1 MSWSE
6 VAERLNTDP
15 PFFFVILNPLIAPH
29 SITYNMPLLAVGTF
43 NTNELFTV
51 RFDPEKET
59 LELLDVSQAKGN
71 HSWLSTATIP
81 KPSGSATAPTHLYAT
96 CWTQP
101 PSVAAYRIHR
111 DGSNT
116 ARFELLNTAETA
128 ARSGYVYVGFPAKGN
143 HPVLYSCGGP
153 TGEVFGIDSDT
164 GALDLS
170 GAKHQSIIP
179 SEAPTDGVTGVG
191 SAGRIQEINYVTGEC
206 SIPGK
211 TLAQT
216 QELRRKEALESDQAK
231 GNSESTTTKLDAS
244 DGKNAMDFGGLR
256 HGSHGIDLSSD
267 GSVCYIP
274 DIGRNCVWA
283 MDVDPTN
290 GALSLG
296 EKSIAPRKNDGPRH
310 TISHPGG
317 RYIYSLQEHSSM
329 VDVFELIKDAKGT
342 RLEWRQGVK
351 IIPQSDE
358 EGLYWADE
366 VRLSCATVQSD
377 GEYPLYMFASTRGL
391 ASGTKGWVAVFQL
404 DKDGLVVPQGSADND
419 ELGDALYLW
428 QTPTSGGW
436 ANAIEPAP
444 TLLNGSRGNAQYA
457 VLTDSEVGVVRMLRL
472 DVADASQPNK
482 VSIKEVAT
490 LELDNDAQGKLRE
503 AATAVWI

>member
-1 MSWSE
+1 
-6 VAERLNTDP
+6 
-15 PFFFVILNPLIAPH
+15 
-29 SITYNMPLLAVGTF
+29 MPLLAVGTF
-43 NTNELFTV
+43 NTNELFTLH
-51 RFDPEKET
+51 FDPENES

-81 KPSGSATAPTHLYAT
+81 KSSKVATAPTHLYAT

-101 PSVAAYRIHR
+101 PSVSAYRIHR

-128 ARSGYVYVGFPAKGN
+128 ARSGYVYVGFPAKST

-153 TGEVFGIDSDT
+153 TGEVFGIDSET
-164 GALDLS
+164 GGFDLT
-170 GAKHQSIIP
+170 GKKHEASIP
-179 SEAPTDGVTGVG
+179 SEAPTEGVTGVG

-216 QELRRKEALESDQAK
+216 QELRRKEAQKSADGNNGIESA
-231 GNSESTTTKLDAS
+231 TTQLDAS
-244 DGKNAMDFGGLR
+244 GGKNAMDFGGLR
-256 HGSHGIDLSSD
+256 HGSHGIDLSPD
-267 GSVCYIP
+267 GSVCYVP
-274 DIGRNCVWA
+274 DIGRNCVWT
-283 MDVDPTN
+283 MDIDPRN

-296 EKSIAPRKNDGPRH
+296 EKSVAPRKNDGPRH

-351 IIPQSDE
+351 IIPRSDD

-366 VRLSCATVQSD
+366 VRLSCPSAQRD

-404 DKDGLVVPQGSADND
+404 DREGLVVPQGRGEKD
-419 ELGDALYLW
+419 ELGDALCLW

-436 ANAIEPAP
+436 ANTIEPAP
-444 TLLNGSRGNAQYA
+444 TFLHGSHGRAQYA

-472 DVADASQPNK
+472 DVADPSQPEM
-482 VSIKEVAT
+482 VSIQEVAT
-490 LELDNDAQGKLRE
+490 LELGNDAHGKLRE

>member
-1 MSWSE
+1 
-6 VAERLNTDP
+6 
-15 PFFFVILNPLIAPH
+15 
-29 SITYNMPLLAVGTF
+29 MPLLAVGTF

-51 RFDPEKET
+51 LFDPEKET
-59 LELLDVSQAKGN
+59 LELLEISQAKGN

-81 KPSGSATAPTHLYAT
+81 KSSSCATSPTHLYAT

-101 PSVAAYRIHR
+101 PSVAAYRIQR
-111 DGSNT
+111 DGPNK
-116 ARFELLNTAETA
+116 ARFELLNSAETA
-128 ARSGYVYVGFPAKGN
+128 ARSGYVYVGFPPKAA

-164 GALDLS
+164 GAFDLTGTIHEAAIPS
-170 GAKHQSIIP
+170 GAST
-179 SEAPTDGVTGVG
+179 EGVTGVG
-191 SAGRIQEINYVTGEC
+191 SAARIQEIDFVTGEC
-206 SIPGK
+206 SVPGK

-216 QELRRKEALESDQAK
+216 RELKRREAQKNAGDDS
-231 GNSESTTTKLDAS
+231 STDSATTKLDAS
-244 DGKNAMDFGGLR
+244 GGKNAMDFGGLR
-256 HGSHGIDLSSD
+256 HGSHGIDLSPD

-283 MDVDPTN
+283 MNVDPTS
-290 GALSLG
+290 GALSVG
-296 EKSIAPRKNDGPRH
+296 EQSIAPRKNDGPRH
-310 TISHPGG
+310 TVSHPGG

-342 RLEWRQGVK
+342 HLEWKQGVK
-351 IIPQSDE
+351 IIPQSED

-366 VRLSCATVQSD
+366 VRLSCPSSQPE

-404 DKDGLVVPQGSADND
+404 DEDGLVVPQGRAEKD
-419 ELGDALYLW
+419 ELGDALCLW

-444 TLLNGSRGNAQYA
+444 TFLQGSCGSAQYA

-472 DVADASQPNK
+472 AVSAASQPSN
-482 VSIKEVAT
+482 VLIKEVAT
-490 LELDNDAQGKLRE
+490 LNLGNDARGKLRE